1 MRRCDHP
8 KLQSLFK
15 LEGVYTKSGNV
26 KREKSSDIFG
36 DFNIPFTITDRT
48 ARQEIIMCTDD
59 LNIAITQLD
68 LIDIYKMF

>member
-1 MRRCDHP
+1 MRQ
-8 KLQSLFK
+8 KLRVQ
-15 LEGVYTKSGNV
+15 TKK
-26 KREKSSDIFG
+26 KRTIINKPIVIFG